1 MVIIVKWMWSS
12 RFVGTNKE
20 EIAATD
26 SAEASIDDDDCKNI
40 IIVVSVDGNQS
51 MVSSPW
57 SQLCFLS
64 TIVIITGL
72 YSHLKLIH
80 KYF

>member
-20 EIAATD
+20 EIAAAD

-40 IIVVSVDGNQS
+40 IIVLCVDGNQS

-57 SQLCFLS
+57 SQQCFLS

-72 YSHLKLIH
+72 YSHIS
-80 KYF
+80 Y

>member
-20 EIAATD
+20 EIAAAD
-26 SAEASIDDDDCKNI
+26 SAEASIADDDDCKNI

-57 SQLCFLS
+57 SQQCFLS

-72 YSHLKLIH
+72 YSHIS
-80 KYF
+80 Y